1 MDLPCRETPV
11 FSFSA
16 LFILVGNLQ
25 SSARQGMEQSLEV
38 SSRRRGV
45 LIQFQSFRIQGV
57 NREKQ

>member
-25 SSARQGMEQSLEV
+25 SSAHRRMQQRLEV
-38 SSRRRGV
+38 SSNRPGV
-45 LIQFQSFRIQGV
+45 LIQFQSFCIQGV
-57 NREKQ
+57 NGEKQ